1 MTYSKTHH
9 SFAEQVN
16 DLQALVNPEMFLGP
30 NWETVLN
37 FWKWIDTF
45 SEEQWKQVALR
56 CNHLN
61 HNTLQLSWRA
71 SLEAADKTIGGN
83 NRACAYR
90 AIHAVYADY
99 SNTVAAFYA
108 TFELIGMHFL
118 LEQGNKLAFVPLFD
132 GI

>member
-45 SEEQWKQVALR
+45 SEEQWKQVGLR
-56 CNHLN
+56 YNHLK
-61 HNTLQLSWRA
+61 HNTQHLSWLTSLVA
-71 SLEAADKTIGGN
+71 SDKTISGI

-90 AIHAVYADY
+90 AVYVEY
-99 SNTVAAFYA
+99 PNTLASPYA
-108 TFELIGMHFL
+108 TFELIGMHLL